1 MLAENLQHWAERER
15 LEGERI
21 GIQKGERI
29 GMQKGERIGMQKTA
43 QATARNLIALGM
55 LNDGQIAQAT
65 GLSIAQVEALRGTTD
80 DVR

>member
-21 GIQKGERI
+21 GILRGRLE
-29 GMQKGERIGMQKTA
+29 TA

-65 GLSIAQVEALRGTTD
+65 GLSVAQVEALRAD
-80 DVR
+80 K